1 MKTPAQRTI
10 WLTAT
15 VLAAAPCVLAA
26 PSTSTPSTST
36 PSTSTPS
43 TSSGGIVLHA
53 AQDQTASGDIYVDPD
68 INSRGDRIGHDLSVS
83 LSPLALAGG
92 AFLLFD
98 NQAHHGEARDA
109 FAGIALTGVET
120 LVLKKAINEQR
131 PHGDGGGSFPSGHT
145 SLAFS
150 MATALAEYHPK
161 YQLLAYG
168 TAAAI
173 GAARVEVGAH
183 YWHDV
188 VAGGALGYFTTKYF
202 MHHHRGLAISPNGV
216 GIQGQF

>member
-1 MKTPAQRTI
+1 MHFKSWHRAIIFFGISSAPH
-10 WLTAT
+10 
-15 VLAAAPCVLAA
+15 LAVASAN
-26 PSTSTPSTST
+26 
-36 PSTSTPS
+36 
-43 TSSGGIVLHA
+43 SGIELHE
-53 AQDQTASGDIYVDPD
+53 AQDQTASGDSYVDPD

-109 FAGIALTGVET
+109 FAGIALTGLET
-120 LVLKKAINEQR
+120 LVLKKALNEQR
-131 PHGDGGGSFPSGHT
+131 PHGGGGSFPSGHT

-150 MATALAEYHPK
+150 MATALSEYHPK

-202 MHHHRGLAISPNGV
+202 MRHHRGLTISPQGV
-216 GIQGQF
+216 GFQTQF